1 MRYFM
6 KMAAAF
12 IGAALAANGLC
23 YFYYSPAVQT
33 DNPDKYTEC
42 KSEPSGH
49 NPHGTEGYGLAI
61 IDDNGF
67 SNTNLFP
74 FKEAEILCVGS
85 SQTEAQHINWDENYV
100 YLLNQL
106 EPGAKVYNLGVSG
119 QRFANSFYRIP
130 ALKEYFPACRALIF
144 EINAMP
150 TEKEL
155 QIMKDYMEQGE
166 IPARDLSW
174 KRGNLAL
181 RVVGQIPL
189 CRLLWSQYDGSRKGK
204 QNAAVKEPAANV
216 SDSYKK
222 LAGEVLALGRKQAG
236 DTPIIIFYLSRL
248 KIEQEGSLT
257 IAADKG
263 ECEAMRLA
271 CQEQGITFVDMGEA
285 FLDKYAAERLLPYG
299 FANSKVGIGHLNAY
313 GHKMIAETLQA
324 TLMKEGLCR

>member
-1 MRYFM
+1 MKYWM

-12 IGAALAANGLC
+12 WGAVLVVNGLC

-49 NPHGTEGYGLAI
+49 NPHGTEGYGLAV

-74 FKEAEILCVGS
+74 FKEAELLCVGS

-106 EPGAKVYNLGVSG
+106 EPGIRAYNLGVSG

-155 QIMKDYMEQGE
+155 QIMKDYMEQGD
-166 IPARDLSW
+166 IPVRDLSW

-181 RVVGQIPL
+181 RIIGQIPL
-189 CRLLWSQYDGSRKGK
+189 CRLLWSQYDHSRKVEAKGT
-204 QNAAVKEPAANV
+204 ADRV
-216 SDSYKK
+216 SDSYER
-222 LAGEVLALGRKQAG
+222 LAGDVLALGKKQAG

-248 KIEQEGSLT
+248 KIEQNGSLT

-263 ECEAMRLA
+263 EREAMRLA
-271 CQEQGITFVDMGEA
+271 CQEQGITFVDMGET
-285 FLDKYAAERLLPYG
+285 FLEKYAAERILPYG
-299 FANSKVGIGHLNAY
+299 FVNSKVGVGHLNAY

>member
-1 MRYFM
+1 MMMKYFM

-42 KSEPSGH
+42 KNEPSGH

-61 IDDNGF
+61 MDDNGF

-74 FKEAEILCVGS
+74 VKEAEVLCVGS

-106 EPGAKVYNLGVSG
+106 EPDSKAYNLGVSA
-119 QRFANSFYRIP
+119 QRFAGSFFRIS
-130 ALKEYFPACRALIF
+130 AVKEYFPACRAIIF

-150 TEKEL
+150 TEDEL
-155 QIMKDYMEQGE
+155 QRMKDDMEKGA

-181 RVVGQIPL
+181 RIIGQIPL
-189 CRLLWSQYDGSRKGK
+189 CRLLWSQYDHSRKV
-204 QNAAVKEPAANV
+204 AAVREPDKAG
-216 SDSYKK
+216 DSYRK
-222 LAGEVLALGRKQAG
+222 LAGEVLALGKKQAG
-236 DTPIIIFYLSRL
+236 NTPLILFYLPRL
-248 KIEQEGSLT
+248 KIEQDGSL
-257 IAADKG
+257 AVVADGG
-263 ECEAMRLA
+263 EREAMYLA
-271 CQEQGITFVDMGEA
+271 CQKQGITFVDMGET
-285 FLDKYAAERLLPYG
+285 FLEHYAAERVLPYG
-299 FANSKVGIGHLNAY
+299 FVNSKVGTGHLNAY
-313 GHKMIAETLQA
+313 GHRMIAETLHA
-324 TLMKEGLCR
+324 VMMKEGLCR